1 MSVSLSSITT
11 VALYWLQRF
20 TRLDL
25 ECWEEPWNAS
35 LEGKEVKECVE
46 RFSNG
51 HRGVSL
57 GLESGTF
64 RLRLEAGT
72 SQPFEEKERFK
83 NGWRWEGQ
91 DFCSEVC
98 PVLYCGKG
106 RQAQDW
112 AKSPWSVWVKDRS
125 SCWILL
131 HKSQQEQRHHLGRGY
146 TDGLLE
152 ESQEVHSRNKSDVHW
167 D

>member
-1 MSVSLSSITT
+1 MKGNMETENHSDLWSVLEKHRVVDQHGALCWWWLIMSVLLYSITT

-25 ECWEEPWNAS
+25 ESWEEPWNAF

-64 RLRLEAGT
+64 CLRLEAGT

-83 NGWRWEGQ
+83 NGWRWQGQ
-91 DFCSEVC
+91 DFCLEVC
-98 PVLYCGKG
+98 PVPYCGKG

-125 SCWILL
+125 SC
-131 HKSQQEQRHHLGRGY
+131 
-146 TDGLLE
+146 
-152 ESQEVHSRNKSDVHW
+152 
-167 D
+167 